1 MITRLYADN
10 FRTLVNFEIRLDSV
24 NLLLGPNGSG
34 KSSVFDVLRRL
45 RGFIGGEIRLAEAFP
60 AADFTHWQTKSLQKF
75 EIDLKTEK
83 GIFTY
88 VLEIEYFDDKTKSKV
103 REEILKLDGTFLFHG
118 KEGEA
123 HLYNDAGH
131 EGTIAGFDWTQ
142 SGVGLLQERKDNKK
156 LTLFKK
162 HIENIIVVRPT
173 PVLMGSE
180 SQGEE
185 KYLSPRMENFAAWYR
200 YLTLENPSACREI
213 SDELPK
219 SVPGFLTLRSA
230 EAGERRI
237 LKADFQ
243 TSDKSVKH
251 SYPFA
256 SLSDGQKML
265 MAIYALILGGK
276 DRKSC
281 IFIDEP
287 DNYISIEEI
296 QPWLRLLVDG
306 YGEGEDVEQAVI
318 ISHHP
323 EVIDYSCLGVPIW
336 FEREQESQ
344 TRIKPI
350 EQEEEAKTGSVLSL
364 SQTIARRLIK

>member
-1 MITRLYADN
+1 MITRLYIDN
-10 FRTLVNFEIRLDSV
+10 FRTLVNFEIRFDSV

-45 RGFIGGEIRLAEAFP
+45 RSFICGETRLAETFP

-75 EIDLKTEK
+75 EIELKTEN
-83 GIFTY
+83 GIFIY
-88 VLEIEYFDDKTKSKV
+88 VLEIEYFDDRTKSKV
-103 REEILKLDGTFLFHG
+103 REEILKLDGTLLFYG

-131 EGTIAGFDWTQ
+131 EGAVVGFDWTQ
-142 SGVGLLQERKDNKK
+142 SGVGLLQERRDNKK
-156 LTLFKK
+156 LTFFKK
-162 HIENIIVVRPT
+162 YIENIIVVRPT
-173 PVLMGSE
+173 PILMGSE

-185 KYLSPRMENFAAWYR
+185 KHLSMRMENFAAWYR
-200 YLTLENPSACREI
+200 YLILENPSAYREI
-213 SDELPK
+213 CDELPK
-219 SVPGFLTLRSA
+219 SVPGFLTLKSA

-243 TSDKSVKH
+243 TLHNMIKH

-265 MAIYALILGGK
+265 IAIYTLILGNK
-276 DRKSC
+276 DKKSC

-306 YGEGEDVEQAVI
+306 SGNGEDLEQTVI

-323 EVIDYSCLGVPIW
+323 EVIDYSCLGIPIW
-336 FEREQESQ
+336 FEREQESH

-350 EQEEEAKTGSVLSL
+350 EQEEEAKIGPVLPL
-364 SQTIARRLIK
+364 SQTIARRLVK